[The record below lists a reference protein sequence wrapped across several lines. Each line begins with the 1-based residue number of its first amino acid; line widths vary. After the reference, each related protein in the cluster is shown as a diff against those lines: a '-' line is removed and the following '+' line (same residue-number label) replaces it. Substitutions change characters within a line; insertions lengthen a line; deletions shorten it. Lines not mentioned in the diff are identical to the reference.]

1 MSVTVDSNPES
12 NASKKKIYKGI
23 VTGSVNL
30 NGETSNKRT
39 YHIVIKSFEDV
50 DYLPGDALGIVPFNK
65 PHIVDSIL
73 SLTQSNP
80 DTIITHSKI
89 TAPTRQL
96 LQYHL
101 NISYLLK
108 STIKQYAALT
118 NHDIPDTRLS
128 LYDLLR
134 TYPLQN
140 NIQFTEVVQLLSI
153 QAPRLYSIS
162 SSPAAHGKREIHIT
176 VAKDQFLVAQEKRTG
191 VGSRYLAHLEP
202 ATELEFFI
210 QKSRHFKLP
219 EGDKDVIM
227 VGPGTGIA
235 PFRSFLF
242 ERDALQNTGRNWLF
256 FGEQHIAS
264 DFLYRDEIQDFLNK
278 KILTTFDGAFSRDQK
293 EKIYVQTRLNEKGA
307 ELYKWFEN
315 GAYFFICGKRDPMSK
330 DVEIALIEII
340 KTHGNKNEEEAKA
353 YLKNLT
359 TSGRYRKDVY

>member
-1 MSVTVDSNPES
+1 MSVIVDSNLES

-23 VTGSVNL
+23 VTGSINL

-39 YHIVIKSFEDV
+39 YHIVIKGFEDV
-50 DYLPGDALGIVPFNK
+50 DYLSGDALGIVPSNK
-65 PHIVDSIL
+65 PHIVDNIL
-73 SLTQSNP
+73 SLTQANP
-80 DTIITHSKI
+80 DTEITHSKI
-89 TAPTRQL
+89 TATTRQL

-118 NHDIPDTRLS
+118 HHDIPDTRLS
-128 LYDLLR
+128 LYDLLKNH
-134 TYPLQN
+134 PLQN
-140 NIQFTEVVQLLSI
+140 NIQFSDVVKLLSI

-202 ATELEFFI
+202 ETELEFFI

-219 EGDKDVIM
+219 EGDKNIIM

-235 PFRSFLF
+235 PFRSFLS
-242 ERDALQNTGRNWLF
+242 EREALKESGKNWLF
-256 FGEQHIAS
+256 FGEQYEAT
-264 DFLYRDEIQDFLNK
+264 DFLYKGEIQSFIEK
-278 KILTTFDGAFSRDQK
+278 GVLTAFDSAFSRDQK
-293 EKIYVQTRLNEKGA
+293 EKIYVQTRMYEKGA
-307 ELYKWFEN
+307 ELYNWFEN

-330 DVEIALIEII
+330 DVEVALIDII
-340 KTHGNKNEEEAKA
+340 KTHGRKSEEEAKN
-353 YLKNLT
+353 YLKKLT
-359 TSGRYRKDVY
+359 TEGRYRKDVY